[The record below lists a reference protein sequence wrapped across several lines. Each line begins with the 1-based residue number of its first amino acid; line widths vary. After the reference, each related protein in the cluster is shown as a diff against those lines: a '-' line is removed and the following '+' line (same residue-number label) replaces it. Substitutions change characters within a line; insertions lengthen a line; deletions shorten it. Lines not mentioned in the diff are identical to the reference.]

1 MQGSILPG
9 CSKHFTFTFV
19 SHASGTYVEDWEIS
33 SLPAVPATQHRVTL
47 RGVSVVDDL
56 DTGDAMLLLIPVLN
70 AIVLPSRNTCLQLN
84 AATWL
89 SGLRA
94 KRCCTR

>member
-56 DTGDAMLLLIPVLN
+56 DTGDAAAAADDDDDDERDCAAA
-70 AIVLPSRNTCLQLN
+70 AI
-84 AATWL
+84 A
-89 SGLRA
+89 
-94 KRCCTR
+94 